1 MPESFIA
8 AARDAGPESFLPI
21 LQDGMQHWSD
31 EFSKI
36 IRAADPEDYAMI
48 VVSME
53 QCAAVLRATL
63 DPREAP
69 RMAMLK
75 ALFTPMAVTRRV
87 KRGGEEHA

>member
-8 AARDAGPESFLPI
+8 AARDAGPLGFASI
-21 LQDGMQHWSD
+21 LQGGMQFFSD

>member
-1 MPESFIA
+1 MPESFTS
-8 AARDAGPESFLPI
+8 AARDAGPEGFLSV
-21 LQDGMQHWSD
+21 LHSGMQHWSD
-31 EFSKI
+31 ELSRI

-75 ALFTPMAVTRRV
+75 ALFTPMAVTQRV